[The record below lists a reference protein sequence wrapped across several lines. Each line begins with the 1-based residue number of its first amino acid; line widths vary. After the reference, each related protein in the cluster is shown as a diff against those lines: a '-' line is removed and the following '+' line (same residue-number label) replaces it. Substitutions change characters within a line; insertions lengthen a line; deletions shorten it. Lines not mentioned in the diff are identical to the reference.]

1 MAENFV
7 LVHGAWHGAFCWA
20 AVINELGKHGDHT
33 YAVDLPGNNGNPFER
48 ARVTLQV
55 YIDSVVKFIEDR
67 QLNNVVLAG
76 HSMAGLLMPGVVA
89 KLPDRIKRVVFVT
102 AMVAEDG
109 KAIFDPNDQ
118 GTAPLIQLANSRY
131 DKSLAIE
138 PMIEAFRNF
147 FMQDAKKEMQD
158 WVLSTLC
165 PQPIQPFLD
174 PVDMKSFHATNVPQ
188 SYLVCDDDLA
198 PDGHP
203 LWHPTYSGRL
213 KNPSIRK
220 IKSGHEV
227 MFTHP
232 KACADALYEFAR
244 E

>member
-1 MAENFV
+1 
-7 LVHGAWHGAFCWA
+7 
-20 AVINELGKHGDHT
+20 
-33 YAVDLPGNNGNPFER
+33 
-48 ARVTLQV
+48 
-55 YIDSVVKFIEDR
+55 
-67 QLNNVVLAG
+67 
-76 HSMAGLLMPGVVA
+76 MPGVVA

-165 PQPIQPFLD
+165 PQPIPAI
-174 PVDMKSFHATNVPQ
+174 PR
-188 SYLVCDDDLA
+188 
-198 PDGHP
+198 
-203 LWHPTYSGRL
+203 SG
-213 KNPSIRK
+213 
-220 IKSGHEV
+220 
-227 MFTHP
+227 
-232 KACADALYEFAR
+232 
-244 E
+244 